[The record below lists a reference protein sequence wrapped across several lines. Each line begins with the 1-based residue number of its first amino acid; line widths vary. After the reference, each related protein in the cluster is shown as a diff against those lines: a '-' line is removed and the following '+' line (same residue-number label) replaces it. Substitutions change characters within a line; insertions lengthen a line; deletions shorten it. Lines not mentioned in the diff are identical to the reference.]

1 MQKAQWWLTDAITL
15 AQTGKDIG
23 EATSKG

>member
-1 MQKAQWWLTDAITL
+1 MQKAQWWLTYAITL